1 MTHAA
6 KNREMIHLWWHPHNF
21 GKNITENFLFL
32 NEIIDHYQFLNKK
45 YGMESMNM
53 REIASIN

>member
-1 MTHAA
+1 MVAS
-6 KNREMIHLWWHPHNF
+6 HNF

-53 REIASIN
+53 GEIASIN